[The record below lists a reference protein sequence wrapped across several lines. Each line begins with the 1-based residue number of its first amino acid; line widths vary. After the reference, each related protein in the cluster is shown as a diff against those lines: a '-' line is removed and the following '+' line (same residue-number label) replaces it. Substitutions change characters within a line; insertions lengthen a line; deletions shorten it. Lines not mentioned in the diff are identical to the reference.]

1 MIAVHINHLAVIISA
16 VVYFIIGGLWFSPM
30 LFSKPWQELIGLTDE
45 KKVENLKKGGM
56 AFLLGMSFV
65 GGLVASYAMACII
78 GAFQVTTLMYG
89 VLTGF
94 LVGFSFVF
102 TSTGT
107 SYLFEGRP
115 FKLTLIDSG
124 YPVVALTVAGA
135 ILGVWH

>member
-1 MIAVHINHLAVIISA
+1 MVAVHINHVAVIVAS
-16 VVYFIIGGLWFSPM
+16 VVFFIIGGLWFAPP
-30 LFSKPWQELIGLTDE
+30 LFGKIWQKLTGLTDE

-56 AFLLGMSFV
+56 AFFLGMSFV
-65 GGLVASYAMACII
+65 AGLVASYALACII
-78 GAFQVTTLMYG
+78 GAFQITTAMYG
-89 VLTGF
+89 ALTGF

-124 YPVVALTVAGA
+124 YPIVALTIAGA
-135 ILGVWH
+135 ILGIWH